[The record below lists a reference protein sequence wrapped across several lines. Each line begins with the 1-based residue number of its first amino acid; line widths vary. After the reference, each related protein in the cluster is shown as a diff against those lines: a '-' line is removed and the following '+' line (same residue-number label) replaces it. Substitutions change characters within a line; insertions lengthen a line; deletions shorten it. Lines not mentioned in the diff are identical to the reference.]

1 MPRRK
6 LTSEQ
11 LEEKAHADML
21 NNMMK
26 IYNQASHNNKKQYIR
41 LKTAYGFLAEMLKM
55 LDEKY
60 KS

>member
-6 LTSEQ
+6 LTYEQ

-26 IYNQASHNNKKQYIR
+26 IYNQASHNNKKQYGTQGYR
-41 LKTAYGFLAEMLKM
+41 AARKPK
-55 LDEKY
+55 
-60 KS
+60 